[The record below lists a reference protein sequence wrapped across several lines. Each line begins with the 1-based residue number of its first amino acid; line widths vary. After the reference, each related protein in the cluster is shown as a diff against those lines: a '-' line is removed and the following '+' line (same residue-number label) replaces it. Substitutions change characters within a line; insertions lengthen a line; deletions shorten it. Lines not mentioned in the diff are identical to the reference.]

1 MAAQRQ
7 AAVILDIT
15 VWLVPGC
22 ALLGFAANSGQRPL
36 YYVAGGILV
45 VGYLIT
51 QYFRWRKQG
60 E

>member
-1 MAAQRQ
+1 MARVATETT
-7 AAVILDIT
+7 ILDIT

-22 ALLGFAANSGQRPL
+22 ALLGFAADSRQPLL

-45 VGYLIT
+45 VGYFIT

-60 E
+60 